1 MYRRSAPNP
10 IIIVLVVLFGIIA
23 GVVIFANDQAASNQ
37 PASAPELILLPS
49 STPPPRIQPTAIE
62 TLVQPTPL
70 ALPTN
75 EPEVTLV
82 IPNANVATQI
92 THIFISGDSWNVSQ
106 LGRRAGH
113 LSGTAWLNQTGNIVL
128 AGHVEMADGS
138 PGIFAHIKDL
148 RPGNEL
154 LIMQSGETRVYRV
167 DAVRRVK
174 PDDLSVL
181 YPSPG
186 DKLTL
191 ITCDSYDFL
200 SNIYLDRIVVVSS
213 RIT

>member
-1 MYRRSAPNP
+1 MYRRSTPSP
-10 IIIVLVVLFGIIA
+10 IIVVLVILFGIVA
-23 GVVIFANDQAASNQ
+23 GIIIFANDQAASNQ
-37 PASAPELILLPS
+37 PASMPELILIPS
-49 STPPPRIQPTAIE
+49 NTPTPRIQPTTTAIP
-62 TLVQPTPL
+62 VQPTPL

-75 EPEVTLV
+75 EAEVTLI
-82 IPNANVATQI
+82 IPNANVAAQI
-92 THIFISGDSWNVSQ
+92 VHIFLSGSSWNVSQ

-113 LSGTAWLNQTGNIVL
+113 LTGTAWLNHTGNMVL

-154 LIMQSGETRVYRV
+154 LIMQSGETRVYQV
-167 DAVRRVK
+167 DVVRRVK

-181 YPSPG
+181 YPTSA

-191 ITCDSYDFL
+191 ITCDSYDFI
-200 SNIYLDRIVVVSS
+200 SNTYLDRIVVVSS
-213 RIT
+213 RVN